1 MERCKKIIISRR
13 LETIELGE
21 LAEKMGISKEYLSR
35 LFKQHEGSPIVEY
48 ILNVKIEAAC
58 NMLKYSDRQ
67 VNEIAD
73 YLSFGSLSYFSRIF
87 KKKMGVSPQQY
98 RKMIN

>member
-1 MERCKKIIISRR
+1 M
-13 LETIELGE
+13 GE
-21 LAEKMGISKEYLSR
+21 LAKKVGISKDYLSR
-35 LFKQHEGSPIVEY
+35 LFRQYEGVPVVEY

-58 NMLKYSDRQ
+58 NMLRYSERQ

-73 YLSFGSLSYFSRIF
+73 YLSFGSLGYFSRIF

-98 RKMIN
+98 RKEMNIKS